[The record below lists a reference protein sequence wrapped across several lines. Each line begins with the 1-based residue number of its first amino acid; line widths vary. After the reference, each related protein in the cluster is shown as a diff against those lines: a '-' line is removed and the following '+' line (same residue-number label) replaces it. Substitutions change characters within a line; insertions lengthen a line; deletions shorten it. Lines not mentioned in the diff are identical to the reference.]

1 MEKYEPN
8 SHKYKEEQKQLPTPK
23 KMEKVVQGNVTTKK
37 KNELGKLADVF
48 IASDARSVKNYILM
62 DVLIPL
68 VKDAIEDMITNGVRM
83 LLRGESGARK
93 SNTSASKVSYRSYWD
108 RRDEDRFRNEASTQT
123 RTATNS
129 YEDIVFDTR
138 GEAEDVRSRLDEAID
153 TYGMVSVADMYDLAG
168 ISCDRTYYNYG
179 WTNIRNAEIIKI
191 RQGYLLKMPKVLP
204 IKSIQ

>member
-1 MEKYEPN
+1 MDKYEPN
-8 SHKYKEEQKQLPTPK
+8 SHKFKEEQKQLPTPK

-37 KNELGKLADVF
+37 KNEIGKLADVF
-48 IASDARSVKNYILM
+48 IAADARSVKNYIVT

-68 VKDAIEDMITNGVRM
+68 VKDAIEDMITNGIRM

-93 SNTSASKVSYRSYWD
+93 SAGSASKVSYRSYWD
-108 RRDEDRFRNEASTQT
+108 RRDEDRFRNDSAPA
-123 RTATNS
+123 RTAASS

-179 WTNIRNAEIIKI
+179 WTNIRNAEIIHI

-204 IKSIQ
+204 IK